1 MSWVGGPRSSPPTP
15 ANARRPHASTW
26 RWSGSGSSVILGAM
40 TQPALALEGIRVVD
54 CSRVLAGPY
63 CGMLLSDLGADV
75 IKVEDT
81 GSGDES
87 RTWPPHKDGESAAYL
102 VINRNKRDLA
112 LDLKAPEGADILR
125 NLVKRSDVLIENFR
139 TGTMEGFGLG
149 YEALSALNP
158 GLIYCSVSAFGRT
171 GPRKDGAGYEA
182 LMQAFSGIM
191 SITGEPNGPPVRAGV
206 SFLDLTTGIFC
217 AFGIVNALLHR
228 TKTGVGQRVDGSL
241 LETAV
246 TLLNYHAEGY
256 LLTGAV
262 PKALGSSHPSLSPY
276 RTFKCRD
283 GQWVFIAG
291 ANDRFWQRLVVAL
304 DIASLRDDKFAT
316 NLGRVRHRDELE
328 AAVSDAIGTYDR
340 EPLLKLLEEGGVPAT
355 PVNTVEQVMSDPQT
369 AAREM
374 IERVLHPKLGEI
386 PVIGTPTKY
395 SRMRPG
401 VRRPAPLQ
409 GEHTDEVLAECGYSA
424 ETIGELRAKKVVR

>member
-1 MSWVGGPRSSPPTP
+1 
-15 ANARRPHASTW
+15 
-26 RWSGSGSSVILGAM
+26 M
-40 TQPALALEGIRVVD
+40 TAPALSLEGVRVVD
-54 CSRVLAGPY
+54 CSRVLAGPF

-81 GSGDES
+81 GTGDES
-87 RTWPPHKDGESAAYL
+87 RTWPPHKDGESAAFL
-102 VINRNKRDLA
+102 VINRNKRDMT
-112 LDLKAPEGADILR
+112 LDLKSPAGVEVL
-125 NLVKRSDVLIENFR
+125 KRLAGRADVLIENFR
-139 TGTMEGFGLG
+139 TGTMESFGLG
-149 YEALSALNP
+149 YETLAALNP
-158 GLIYCSVSAFGRT
+158 RLVYCSVSAFGRT

-191 SITGEPNGPPVRAGV
+191 SITGEPDGAPVRAGV

-228 TKTGVGQRVDGSL
+228 VHTGLGQRVDGSL

-256 LLTGAV
+256 LLTGAI

-291 ANDRFWQRLVVAL
+291 ANDRFWQRLAPAL
-304 DIASLRDDKFAT
+304 GLAHMVEDPRFAK
-316 NLGRVRHRDELE
+316 NIERVKHRRELE
-328 AAVSDAIGTYDR
+328 AALEASIARHDR
-340 EPLLKLLEEGGVPAT
+340 EPLLKILEDAGVPAT
-355 PVNTVEQVMSDPQT
+355 PVNNVEQVMRDPQT
-369 AAREM
+369 AARAM
-374 IERVLHPKLGEI
+374 IERVVHPRLGEI
-386 PVIGTPTKY
+386 PVVGTPVKF

-409 GEHTDEVLAECGYSA
+409 GEHTDEVLAEHGYTPA
-424 ETIGELRAKKVVR
+424 EIADLHAKKVVV

>member
-1 MSWVGGPRSSPPTP
+1 MITRALSLDGVR
-15 ANARRPHASTW
+15 
-26 RWSGSGSSVILGAM
+26 VIDL
-40 TQPALALEGIRVVD
+40 
-54 CSRVLAGPY
+54 SRVLAGPF
-63 CGMLLSDLGADV
+63 CGMLLADMGADV

-87 RTWPPHKDGESAAYL
+87 RTWPPHKGGESAAYL
-102 VINRNKRDLA
+102 VINRNKRDLT

-125 NLVKRSDVLIENFR
+125 NLVKGADVLIENFR
-139 TGTMEGFGLG
+139 TGTMESFGLG
-149 YEALSALNP
+149 YDVLSALNP
-158 GLIYCSVSAFGRT
+158 GLIYCSISAFGRT

-191 SITGEPNGPPVRAGV
+191 SITGEPDGAPVRAGV

-228 TKTGVGQRVDGSL
+228 VKTGLGQRVDGSL

-256 LLTGAV
+256 LLTGNI

-291 ANDRFWQRLVVAL
+291 ANDRFWQRLAPAL
-304 DIASLRDDKFAT
+304 GLAHMVEDPRFAK
-316 NLGRVRHRDELE
+316 NIERVKHRHELESALE
-328 AAVSDAIGTYDR
+328 AAIGKQDR
-340 EPLLKLLEEGGVPAT
+340 EPLLKILEEAGVPAT
-355 PVNTVEQVMSDPQT
+355 PVNNVEQVMQDPQT
-369 AAREM
+369 AARQM
-374 IERVLHPKLGEI
+374 IERVVHPRLGEI
-386 PVIGTPTKY
+386 PVVGTPVKF
-395 SRMRPG
+395 SRMKAG
-401 VRRPAPLQ
+401 VRRPAPLL
-409 GEHTDEVLAECGYSA
+409 GEHTDEILAEHGYTPEDIRA
-424 ETIGELRAKKVVR
+424 FRAKKVIV